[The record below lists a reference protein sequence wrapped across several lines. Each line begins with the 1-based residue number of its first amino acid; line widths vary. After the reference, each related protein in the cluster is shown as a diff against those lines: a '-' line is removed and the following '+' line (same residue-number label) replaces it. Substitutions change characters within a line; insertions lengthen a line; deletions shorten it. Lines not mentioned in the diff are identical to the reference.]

1 MNFLPETQ
9 GGGGEL
15 GVMKYNDFTL
25 DLEYSLEEREN
36 ELFDNFYFRAFPG
49 LAYVEFAEDMEMQRK
64 GIDKIL
70 HFKSGYTV
78 TIDEKK
84 RRKDY
89 GDILLELWSVW
100 ERKKRGWLY
109 TCKCDYIVY
118 AIMPFKKVYLL
129 PTLLLKK
136 AWIENQSEWIK
147 TYKEITA
154 YNRGYVTKSIAIPT
168 DILLEQISN
177 QMKQALTA

>member
-1 MNFLPETQ
+1 
-9 GGGGEL
+9 
-15 GVMKYNDFTL
+15 MKCNDFNI

-36 ELFDNFYFRAFPG
+36 EMFDRFYFRTFPS
-49 LAYVEFAEDMEMQRK
+49 LDTIHFAEDMETQRK

-70 HFKSGYTV
+70 KFKSGYTV

-109 TCKCDYIVY
+109 TCQCDYIVY
-118 AIMPFKKVYLL
+118 AVMPTKKVYLL

-136 AWIENQSEWIK
+136 AWLKNHSNWLVK
-147 TYKEITA
+147 YKRIDA
-154 YNRGYVTKSIAIPT
+154 KNKGYITKSIAIPAEE
-168 DILLEQISN
+168 LLYEISR
-177 QMKQALTA
+177 QMSNAI

>member
-1 MNFLPETQ
+1 
-9 GGGGEL
+9 
-15 GVMKYNDFTL
+15 MKYNDFGL

-36 ELFDNFYFRAFPG
+36 ELFDSFYYRVFPG
-49 LAYVEFAEDMEMQRK
+49 LNNIHLVKDMETQKK

-70 HFKSGYTV
+70 YFKSGYVVTV
-78 TIDEKK
+78 DEKK

-118 AIMPFKKVYLL
+118 AIMPSKKVYLL

-136 AWIENQSEWIK
+136 AWIENQAEWIT
-147 TYKEITA
+147 TYEEITA
-154 YNRGYVTKSIAIPT
+154 YNREYVTKSIAIPIG
-168 DILLEQISN
+168 ILLEQIST
-177 QMKQALTA
+177 QIKQVLTA

>member
-1 MNFLPETQ
+1 
-9 GGGGEL
+9 
-15 GVMKYNDFTL
+15 MKFNDFTL

-36 ELFDNFYFRAFPG
+36 DLFDSFYYRVFPG
-49 LAYVEFAEDMEMQRK
+49 LESIRFADDIETQKK

-78 TIDEKK
+78 TVDEKK

-100 ERKKRGWLY
+100 ERRKRGWLY

-118 AIMPFKKVYLL
+118 AIMPSRKVYLL

-136 AWIENQSEWIK
+136 AWLKNQIK
-147 TYKEITA
+147 WGKEYKEITA
-154 YNRGYVTKSIAIPT
+154 YNEGYVTKNIAIPT
-168 DILLEQISN
+168 EVLLEELSCE
-177 QMKQALTA
+177 MKQTLTA

>member
-1 MNFLPETQ
+1 
-9 GGGGEL
+9 
-15 GVMKYNDFTL
+15 MKCNDFNI

-36 ELFDNFYFRAFPG
+36 EMFDRFYFRTFPS
-49 LAYVEFAEDMEMQRK
+49 LDTIHFAEDMETQRK

-70 HFKSGYTV
+70 KFKSGYTV

-109 TCKCDYIVY
+109 TCQCDYIVY
-118 AIMPFKKVYLL
+118 AVMPTKKVYLL

-136 AWIENQSEWIK
+136 AWLKNHSNWLVK
-147 TYKEITA
+147 YKRIDA
-154 YNRGYVTKSIAIPT
+154 KNKGYITKSIAIPAEE
-168 DILLEQISN
+168 LLHEISR
-177 QMKQALTA
+177 QMSNAI